1 MIVFIRIASESPNMR
16 KIALMLEET
25 GLPYVVKLV
34 EPRKDGVLDPEF
46 AKVSPNGTA
55 PAIVDTGTGTALFES
70 GAILFFLAEKS
81 GMLLPS
87 GLGARAKAMKWL
99 MFEAANV
106 CPSMIELHH
115 YVMSD
120 SGDLP
125 GAVFE
130 RYRGRLARYCSI
142 LDRELRDREYLAGQY
157 SIADIALYPWMAAME
172 DMAEIDLDEYPALSR
187 WAEAIGRRA
196 AAQRAA
202 QANSAQT
209 AWCYRDGD
217 VALCGA

>member
-1 MIVFIRIASESPNMR
+1 MIVFFRIASESPNMR

-34 EPRKDGVLDPEF
+34 EPRKDGASDPEF

-70 GAILFFLAEKS
+70 AAILYFLAEKS
-81 GMLLPS
+81 GMLLPPA
-87 GLGARAKAMKWL
+87 LGARAEAMKWL

-106 CPSMIELHH
+106 CPTMLELHH

-120 SGDLP
+120 TGELP
-125 GAVFE
+125 GAVFA

-142 LDRELRDREYLAGQY
+142 LERELRDREHLAGEY
-157 SIADIALYPWMAAME
+157 SIADIALYPWMAAMG
-172 DMAEIDLDEYPALSR
+172 DMAEIDLGDFPALGR
-187 WAEAIGRRA
+187 WAGAIGSRA
-196 AAQRAA
+196 AAQRASLA
-202 QANSAQT
+202 SSART
-209 AWCYRDGD
+209 DWCYRDGG
-217 VALCGA
+217 VVLCGA